1 MENNKKV
8 YKNFNIN
15 NHKQTKRKWKIK
27 FKDKNKSILNK
38 NKYKKDIK
46 TLKKLKRNY
55 STRNNINKQIK
66 FYRYKLFLKLLIVLL
81 FIFFPFYIKS
91 KSINDYFSYSNT
103 PQIKVA
109 FFCSSI
115 RYGGVER
122 VVSLLVNILSKEK
135 KFEIYLIT
143 TKGKLDEE
151 YPIPNNIKRIDLYD
165 QRTNIYAVINQE
177 NIDVVVYNFYHVY
190 EMARLNRLKK
200 TKIIYINHSPI
211 FNWIIITRT
220 YNFKSTIYQ
229 AYKNCKYVV
238 SLIPMEN
245 DYLFKKWGINSV
257 LMENPNTF
265 DYDSVIPSDLSSK
278 NIIMI
283 GRAGDPT
290 KRVDLGIKAMK
301 NIIKEIPEC
310 RMNIISKTNNKME
323 KLIKKLN
330 LENYIN
336 ITGFQQNPEP
346 YLKNASLHIF
356 PSVCEA
362 FPMVLSEAKMFGIP
376 TIICGLDYLY
386 LAKGGTIIIYDD
398 NPDTIAVEAI
408 KILKNDNY
416 RRKLGKEARESMK
429 IHKNEIIQKKWVKLI
444 ISVYNGIDGLSYTK
458 LFRKY
463 NKLVKEKEANRI
475 LNNQLNL
482 LKKRIPHFSNLTL
495 EKLKNYSFV

>member
-1 MENNKKV
+1 M
-8 YKNFNIN
+8 I
-15 NHKQTKRKWKIK
+15 
-27 FKDKNKSILNK
+27 
-38 NKYKKDIK
+38 
-46 TLKKLKRNY
+46 
-55 STRNNINKQIK
+55 
-66 FYRYKLFLKLLIVLL
+66 
-81 FIFFPFYIKS
+81 
-91 KSINDYFSYSNT
+91 
-103 PQIKVA
+103 
-109 FFCSSI
+109 
-115 RYGGVER
+115 
-122 VVSLLVNILSKEK
+122 
-135 KFEIYLIT
+135 IYL
-143 TKGKLDEE
+143 
-151 YPIPNNIKRIDLYD
+151 
-165 QRTNIYAVINQE
+165 
-177 NIDVVVYNFYHVY
+177 
-190 EMARLNRLKK
+190 
-200 TKIIYINHSPI
+200 
-211 FNWIIITRT
+211 
-220 YNFKSTIYQ
+220 
-229 AYKNCKYVV
+229 KNGE
-238 SLIPMEN
+238 LI
-245 DYLFKKWGINSV
+245 L
-257 LMENPNTF
+257 
-265 DYDSVIPSDLSSK
+265 IPSDLSSK